1 MEAGEAVSV
10 FSRFFGFDAL
20 GARVLRLTL
29 LVPEIVHAILA
40 WTLRKSIPMDMLIN
54 GEVRN
59 VTDLSKRLGKKNGYI
74 GRILS
79 LNSLAPDIV
88 ESILAGTEPAG
99 LTLAKLTEQPIPED
113 WNEQRRLYGFPEQ

>member
-1 MEAGEAVSV
+1 M
-10 FSRFFGFDAL
+10 
-20 GARVLRLTL
+20 

>member
-74 GRILS
+74 DRILS
-79 LNSLAPDIV
+79 LNSLAPDII
-88 ESILAGTEPAG
+88 EAILAGTEPAG
-99 LTLAKLTEQPIPED
+99 LTLAKLTEEPIPED